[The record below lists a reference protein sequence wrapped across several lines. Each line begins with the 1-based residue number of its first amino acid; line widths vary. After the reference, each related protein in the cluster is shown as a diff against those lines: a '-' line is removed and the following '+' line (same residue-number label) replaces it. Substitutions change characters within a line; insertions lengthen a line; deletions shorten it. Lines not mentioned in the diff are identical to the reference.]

1 MRLRIVETPSL
12 LAIDVRYMIF
22 YGVEFIN
29 IYRSKEEATQDLNKI
44 KQLVVSS
51 SSLVKLVKKKNRY
64 AELLR
69 CIVK

>member
-12 LAIDVRYMIF
+12 LAIDVRYMIS